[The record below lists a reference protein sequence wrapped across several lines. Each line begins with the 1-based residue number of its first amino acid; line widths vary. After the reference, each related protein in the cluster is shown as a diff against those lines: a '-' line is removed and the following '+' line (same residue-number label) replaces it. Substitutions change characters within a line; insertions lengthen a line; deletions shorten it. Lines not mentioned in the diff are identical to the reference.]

1 LFVDN
6 GKYGGYYKL
15 LKTKIN
21 LQMQTIFMNWISTK
35 LQFISLL

>member
-1 LFVDN
+1 MVIFSNVLNEDLFVDN

-21 LQMQTIFMNWISTK
+21 LQMQTIFMN
-35 LQFISLL
+35 